1 MVPVEAA
8 LARPSALPR
17 RRHER
22 DEHDEELAGQDPL
35 GGHAR
40 RAEVG
45 QPPGVA
51 EAPLDGIPV
60 VAGRQRPEG
69 PRNLVGEQGEAS
81 RAGRGRRDRAVPRV
95 PATSAG
101 RPNA

>member
-8 LARPSALPR
+8 PARPPAQPR

-22 DEHDEELAGQDPL
+22 DEGIAGQGPL

-40 RAEVG
+40 RAEAE
-45 QPPGVA
+45 QPPGAA
-51 EAPLDGIPV
+51 EAPFDGVPV

-69 PRNLVGEQGEAS
+69 PRDLVGEQGEAS
-81 RAGRGRRDRAVPRV
+81 RAGRGRRDGAVPRA

-101 RPNA
+101 RPSA